1 MLFIEMVEPHSRM
14 MGIILIMKLIKL
26 LVENYKSV
34 LNSTEF
40 KTDQVTCLV
49 GKNEAGKS
57 ALLEALYKLNPI
69 VESDGNFTEEE
80 YPRRFIVNSRERGD
94 LGTTNVLST
103 YWELDPTDKTFL
115 KTVIGVEVLTE
126 EPITIRKG
134 YSNTLHW
141 TVPVDEQKVVSQL
154 VENAR
159 FNASEKAQVKG
170 ITSVELLGYKLE
182 RLASK
187 TRKQAELLANIRSTY
202 ANLSFSQY
210 IAKHL
215 YSRLPKFLY
224 FRDYDKLPG
233 KVATTDLANRRR
245 NGRLT
250 MGDNIFL
257 ALLDLTN
264 TNLENIQTTGTSER
278 FIMEL
283 EIVKNSLTDQLKR
296 FWSQNRFLEV
306 EFRYDAAR
314 PNDPPPFNDGA
325 VFSTRIL
332 NTRHRA
338 TVNFD
343 ERSTGFIWFFSF
355 LIWFSQIKKNYGEN
369 IFVLLDEPG
378 LTLHGTAQKD
388 LLNYINERLRPN
400 HQVIFTTHSPFMIDN
415 EHIFSLRT
423 VEDVIERNSKT
434 EEEDILGTKVGEEV
448 LSKDRD
454 TILPL
459 QSKIGLDVANTLFLG
474 PYVLVVEGPTE
485 DAYIKWFSRELVKR
499 GRSGLDIRW
508 AVAPAESA
516 SKVSSFVSLF
526 HNRGLSIAAL
536 LDYHEGQ
543 KGNVDRLAQSNLLK
557 EGHLIK
563 VTDIVGQDEA
573 DIEDL
578 LGRDFYI
585 GLINKQLTIYG
596 AKKLPDERPEEASIR
611 VVKEVETHF
620 ATLPPAVPEF
630 SHYQPITAL
639 LNFPPEEIDSIVGLE
654 NALDRFEQLFQ
665 RLNALIT

>member
-1 MLFIEMVEPHSRM
+1 
-14 MGIILIMKLIKL
+14 MKLTKL

-34 LNSTEF
+34 LNSDEF
-40 KTDQVTCLV
+40 KVDQVTCLV

-94 LGTTNVLST
+94 LESTNVLTT
-103 YWELDPTDKTFL
+103 YWQLDTDDRTFL
-115 KTVIGVEVLTE
+115 EELVGAEILTDGPVI
-126 EPITIRKG
+126 IQKG
-134 YSNTLHW
+134 YSNTFRW
-141 TVPVDEQKVVSQL
+141 TVPIDERKVVSQII
-154 VENAR
+154 EKAR
-159 FNASEKAQVKG
+159 FNASEKAPLKDVG
-170 ITSVELLGYKLE
+170 SVWLLGLKLE
-182 RLASK
+182 RIAEKTEKQAALLAS
-187 TRKQAELLANIRSTY
+187 IRSKYGTSQL
-202 ANLSFSQY
+202 AQY
-210 IAKHL
+210 IAQHL
-215 YSRLPKFLY
+215 RNRLPKFLY

-233 KVATTDLANRRR
+233 RVATTDLASRRQY
-245 NGRLT
+245 GQLT

-264 TNLENIQTTGTSER
+264 TNLENIQTIGTSER

-283 EIVKNSLTDQLKR
+283 EAVKNSLTDQLKR

-306 EFRYDAAR
+306 DFRYDAAR
-314 PNDPPPFNDGA
+314 PNDPPPFNTGA

-400 HQVIFTTHSPFMIDN
+400 HQVVFTTHSPFMIDN

-423 VEDVIERNSKT
+423 VEDVVNRNSKT
-434 EEEDILGTKVGEEV
+434 EEEEILGTKVGEEV
-448 LSKDRD
+448 LSQDRD

-499 GRSGLDIRW
+499 GREGLDIRW
-508 AVAPAESA
+508 AVAPAEGA
-516 SKVSSFVSLF
+516 NKVSSFVSLF

-543 KGNVDRLAQSNLLK
+543 KGTADRLEQSNLLK
-557 EGHLIK
+557 AGHLIK
-563 VTDIVGQDEA
+563 ITDILEQEEG

-585 GLINKQLTIYG
+585 GLINRQLTLYG
-596 AKKLPDERPEEASIR
+596 AKKLPVERSGEASIR
-611 VVKEVETHF
+611 VVKEVESHF

-630 SHYQPITAL
+630 SHYQPINAL
-639 LNFPPEEIDSIVGLE
+639 LNFPPAEIEGITGLE
-654 NALDRFEQLFQ
+654 EALNRFEQLFQ
-665 RLNALIT
+665 KLNNLIT

>member
-1 MLFIEMVEPHSRM
+1 
-14 MGIILIMKLIKL
+14 MGIIFIMKLIKL

-40 KTDQVTCLV
+40 KIDQVTCLV

-69 VESDGNFTEEE
+69 VESDGNFIEEE

-94 LGTTNVLST
+94 LDHTNVLTT
-103 YWELDPTDKTFL
+103 YWELEATDKAFL
-115 KTVIGVEVLTE
+115 EELVGAEVITAGHIIV
-126 EPITIRKG
+126 RKG
-134 YSNTLHW
+134 YSNALQW
-141 TVPVDEQKVVSQL
+141 TVPVDERKVVSQIIS
-154 VENAR
+154 NAR
-159 FNASEKAQVKG
+159 FNASEKAPIKDT
-170 ITSVELLGYKLE
+170 TSVWLLGYKLE
-182 RLASK
+182 KIVQKTEKQTTLLAS
-187 TRKQAELLANIRSTY
+187 IRSRY
-202 ANLSFSQY
+202 GNLEFSQY
-210 IAKHL
+210 VANQL
-215 YSRLPKFLY
+215 NGRLPKFLY

-233 KVATTDLANRRR
+233 RVATTDLANRRR
-245 NGRLT
+245 GGQLT

-264 TNLENIQTTGTSER
+264 TNLESIQTIGTSER

-283 EIVKNSLTDQLKR
+283 EAVKNSLTDQLKR

-314 PNDPPPFNDGA
+314 PNDPPPFNNGN

-400 HQVIFTTHSPFMIDN
+400 HQVAFTTHSPFMIDN

-423 VEDVIERNSKT
+423 VEDVINRNPKT
-434 EEEDILGTKVGEEV
+434 EEEEILGTKVGEEV
-448 LSKDRD
+448 LSNDRD

-508 AVAPAESA
+508 AVAPAEGA

-557 EGHLIK
+557 ESHLIK
-563 VTDIVGQDEA
+563 VTDLVGQDEA

-585 GLINKQLTIYG
+585 GIINKQLTIYG
-596 AKKLPDERPEEASIR
+596 AKKLSAEKPEEASIR

-630 SHYQPITAL
+630 NHYQPITAL
-639 LNFPPEEIDSIVGLE
+639 LNFPPEEIDNIVGLE
-654 NALDRFEQLFQ
+654 YALDRFEELFQ
-665 RLNALIT
+665 RLNALIA

>member
-1 MLFIEMVEPHSRM
+1 
-14 MGIILIMKLIKL
+14 
-26 LVENYKSV
+26 
-34 LNSTEF
+34 
-40 KTDQVTCLV
+40 
-49 GKNEAGKS
+49 
-57 ALLEALYKLNPI
+57 
-69 VESDGNFTEEE
+69 
-80 YPRRFIVNSRERGD
+80 
-94 LGTTNVLST
+94 
-103 YWELDPTDKTFL
+103 
-115 KTVIGVEVLTE
+115 
-126 EPITIRKG
+126 
-134 YSNTLHW
+134 
-141 TVPVDEQKVVSQL
+141 
-154 VENAR
+154 
-159 FNASEKAQVKG
+159 
-170 ITSVELLGYKLE
+170 
-182 RLASK
+182 
-187 TRKQAELLANIRSTY
+187 
-202 ANLSFSQY
+202 
-210 IAKHL
+210 
-215 YSRLPKFLY
+215 
-224 FRDYDKLPG
+224 
-233 KVATTDLANRRR
+233 
-245 NGRLT
+245 

-264 TNLENIQTTGTSER
+264 TNLGNIQTTGTSER

-355 LIWFSQIKKNYGEN
+355 LVWFSQIKKNYGEN

-485 DAYIKWFSRELVKR
+485 E
-499 GRSGLDIRW
+499 
-508 AVAPAESA
+508 E
-516 SKVSSFVSLF
+516 
-526 HNRGLSIAAL
+526 
-536 LDYHEGQ
+536 
-543 KGNVDRLAQSNLLK
+543 VD
-557 EGHLIK
+557 
-563 VTDIVGQDEA
+563 
-573 DIEDL
+573 
-578 LGRDFYI
+578 
-585 GLINKQLTIYG
+585 
-596 AKKLPDERPEEASIR
+596 P
-611 VVKEVETHF
+611 
-620 ATLPPAVPEF
+620 
-630 SHYQPITAL
+630 
-639 LNFPPEEIDSIVGLE
+639 
-654 NALDRFEQLFQ
+654 
-665 RLNALIT
+665 